1 MSIRGVCC
9 LKKLFS
15 EPFCKVDNSSI
26 SYLLSRSYRFYEL
39 ALFLFLRFYL
49 FIYREEEGRE
59 KEMERNMD
67 EQEIHWSVAS
77 CMPPT
82 GDLACNPGMCP
93 DREFNRWPLVHGPAF
108 NSRSYS
114 SQGQLALSVSH
125 LLVILNFAKFWERK
139 WSWSSGPIYQPVVQ
153 MASKICTQ
161 KSEDRRE
168 GQLWEM
174 RRCAA
179 WDVLSAGFPMDQ
191 QITP

>member
-67 EQEIHWSVAS
+67 EQEIH
-77 CMPPT
+77 
-82 GDLACNPGMCP
+82 
-93 DREFNRWPLVHGPAF
+93 
-108 NSRSYS
+108 
-114 SQGQLALSVSH
+114 
-125 LLVILNFAKFWERK
+125 
-139 WSWSSGPIYQPVVQ
+139 
-153 MASKICTQ
+153 
-161 KSEDRRE
+161 
-168 GQLWEM
+168 
-174 RRCAA
+174 
-179 WDVLSAGFPMDQ
+179 
-191 QITP
+191 